1 MCTAFGCSTRALT
14 DGSKPRRCRIVC
26 DPTGSTAAG
35 SLFAPRRDNVTRQRD
50 DAQAAGRS
58 LFERQH
64 VVYEEP
70 RRERHDDL
78 LNTRSIEHHQHPMR
92 KFVLIL
98 AARLGDDDESCCSF
112 SLSRLRGADFGRE
125 LMHALPDHLCLT

>member
-1 MCTAFGCSTRALT
+1 MAASLAGIESPAIQQVAL
-14 DGSKPRRCRIVC
+14 PRGACLHLVA
-26 DPTGSTAAG
+26 T
-35 SLFAPRRDNVTRQRD
+35 NVTRQRD
-50 DAQAAGRS
+50 DAETAGRS

-78 LNTRSIEHHQHPMR
+78 LNTRSIEHYQHPMR

-98 AARLGDDDESCCSF
+98 AARLGDNDESCCSF